1 MVRFIAV
8 RTLVACVLAGSAA
21 LASACAPRFYAPP
34 AGPGE
39 SFADAAPVWHALTA
53 RCRDARVFVAEI
65 RVDGWVGANRQRF
78 SAALHTA
85 VTRENDLY
93 LEVPGPGRSFVQMAG
108 RADQAVLLL
117 PRDERVL
124 RAPTREIVEG
134 LTGLRWGAVDLLNV
148 LSGCV
153 AQPAGEVTG
162 VSYGDR
168 AAVDLGPG
176 LRAWLRRRDGGW
188 HLDAATRDGLL
199 VEYRASQGAFPSDV
213 RVSSSAP
220 GATPLVLTFLVS
232 QVQANIEL
240 EARTFT
246 LTVPPAFAPMTLDD
260 LRAVRPLGEGKGAQ

>member
-1 MVRFIAV
+1 VVRFAAARILGALL
-8 RTLVACVLAGSAA
+8 LVGSGA
-21 LASACAPRFYAPP
+21 LAAACAPRFYAPP
-34 AGPGE
+34 TGPGE
-39 SFADAAPVWHALTA
+39 SFADAAPVWQALTA
-53 RCRDARVFVAEI
+53 RCRDARVFVAEV
-65 RVDGWVGANRQRF
+65 RVDGWVGVSRQRF

-85 VTRENDLY
+85 LTREGDLY

-117 PRDERVL
+117 PRDARVL
-124 RAPTREIVEG
+124 RAPTREIVDA

-148 LSGCV
+148 LTGCV
-153 AQPAGEVTG
+153 AEPAGEVSG

-168 AAVDLGPG
+168 AAVDVGSG
-176 LRAWLRRRDGGW
+176 VRAWLRRREGGW

-220 GATPLVLTFLVS
+220 GATPLVLTYLVS

-240 EARTFT
+240 DARTFI
-246 LTVPPAFAPMTLDD
+246 LMVPPAFSPMTLDD
-260 LRAVRPLGEGKGAQ
+260 LRAVRPLGEGKGLQ